1 VTGWNLDQNDLDA
14 VRVLDP
20 HLDRSPRP
28 GGRSTENT
36 QACRREPAMLSLN
49 VAHLAERGVRTIPNS
64 ASAPGDQ
71 LHPVASPVLGDAVKA
86 PEISTSLAVAPA
98 SRRTS

>member
-1 VTGWNLDQNDLDA
+1 
-14 VRVLDP
+14 
-20 HLDRSPRP
+20 
-28 GGRSTENT
+28 
-36 QACRREPAMLSLN
+36 MLSRN

-71 LHPVASPVLGDAVKA
+71 LHPVASPVLGHAVKA

-98 SRRTS
+98 SPRTKLIGRSEQAVYPVHVAAGNA